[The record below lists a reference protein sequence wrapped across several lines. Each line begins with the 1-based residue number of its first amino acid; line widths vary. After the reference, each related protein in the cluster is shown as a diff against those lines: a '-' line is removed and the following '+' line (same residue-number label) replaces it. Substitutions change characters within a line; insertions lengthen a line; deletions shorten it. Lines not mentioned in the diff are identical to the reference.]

1 MARKKYFSM
10 NQVPVGTKMIVKE
23 TGEEVIL
30 KEVQNFPTTF
40 KTVDSKGTQKSYFT
54 YQVDIVDWPLDD

>member
-1 MARKKYFSM
+1 
-10 NQVPVGTKMIVKE
+10 MIVKE